1 MNSYTI
7 TSEAGDDGR
16 TYFYGEAELDI
27 TALESALT
35 ALGADSF
42 TDEQPSQ
49 REEISLT
56 VYLDLEGS
64 PAVEIGLYR
73 YDGEH
78 CLAVVDGESV
88 SLVPRGEVV
97 DLIEAVNSI
106 VLG

>member
-1 MNSYTI
+1 M
-7 TSEAGDDGR
+7 
-16 TYFYGEAELDI
+16 
-27 TALESALT
+27 ESALT
-35 ALGADSF
+35 ALSADSF

-64 PAVEIGLYR
+64 PAVEIGLYH